1 MTKLRVT
8 YGLDKVADGAFYHE
22 QHIIDDLKA
31 LAVEATPLPKDGLPA
46 TDVKGIDTEYAPDGE
61 LLTVGFASG
70 GIAAGMEWVHSASKS
85 IAARAMRETNWLVG
99 HNIPGDIDQFASAGL
114 PITEDWYAGRKI
126 IDTFVL
132 AKMLDENKPR
142 GSYGLEQLMLTNYN
156 VQPWKGPTEE
166 KLKNCKCGHP
176 KAQHHVTMDLCKVD
190 GCLCM
195 SYEQSGDARD
205 WTPEERESRCKMD
218 AWATFMLAK
227 KFWPLVTHQSDG
239 YQNRLLVETI
249 HRISMT
255 LYRIG
260 LAGAKV
266 DRDYLYNFKLTA
278 SHNAAVHEH
287 ELRVCS
293 HRIGWDGDKPF
304 SPTNDEDIRH
314 ILFDLLGLK
323 PISTSKGGKPKVDK
337 VSLKVLADGANDLH
351 AVMFINTLLAYNKAQ
366 KTSSIYSD
374 IDNYIDKDGF
384 LHFWLNQLGARTG
397 RRSSGG
403 GTDGTPSSKNAQN
416 WPPEAKHMIVSRFDG
431 GVIGAFDYQS
441 LEPILAAYLSQDMNL
456 ADFFY
461 NGRGYLDICKRVL
474 KKDIEKTSPIYKA
487 IKSMSLG
494 LFYNMQDKLM
504 ATNLWNGVMMDAP
517 FKFSEDWNEH
527 LKQTG
532 IYRKQILGLFPG
544 WVRYME
550 RQKIRLANDQQIV
563 APDGYVRHLPHHGKG
578 SEGYWKLVNQSINFP
593 VQHLASMVTGC
604 AMIDCEAALLK
615 KYGLTYRE
623 WQQHLHDRIPGTYS
637 IPHLINEVHDELT
650 WDFPKEHK
658 ADMELILD
666 TMSSPPSLT
675 KLIPDLTI
683 KLKIEAKI
691 NERW

>member
-31 LAVEATPLPKDGLPA
+31 LAVEATPFPKPGIPA

-61 LLTVGFASG
+61 LLTVGFANKG
-70 GIAAGMEWVHSASKS
+70 LAAGLEWVNEASRS
-85 IAARAMRETNWLVG
+85 IAKRALRETKWLVG

-166 KLKNCKCGHP
+166 KLKNCKCGYTRQEHNSKGKP
-176 KAQHHVTMDLCKVD
+176 HCGEFEA
-190 GCLCM
+190 
-195 SYEQSGDARD
+195 SGDARD
-205 WTPEERESRCKMD
+205 WTPEERESRCKTD

-227 KFWPLVTHQSDG
+227 KFWPAVAHDKQTK
-239 YQNRLLVETI
+239 LLTETI

-266 DRDYLYNFKLTA
+266 DRAYLDNFKATA
-278 SHNAAVHEH
+278 SHEVATHEH

-304 SPTNDEDIRH
+304 SPTNDDNIRH

-337 VSLKVLADGANDLH
+337 VSLKVLADGTDGTA
-351 AVMFINTLLAYNKAQ
+351 ARFINTLLAYNKAQ
-366 KTSSIYSD
+366 KSSSIYGD

-384 LHFWLNQLGARTG
+384 MHFWLNQLGARTG

-416 WPPEAKHMIVSRFDG
+416 WPPDAKHMIVSRFEG
-431 GVIGAFDYQS
+431 GMIGAFDYQS

-461 NGRGYLDICKRVL
+461 EGRGYLDICKRVL
-474 KKDIEKTSPIYKA
+474 KKDIEKTSPIYRA

-504 ATNLWNGVMMDAP
+504 ATNLWNGVMMEGP

-550 RQKIRLANDQQIV
+550 RQKLRLQNDQQIV
-563 APDGYVRHLPHHGKG
+563 APDGYVRHLPHHGRG

-604 AMIDCEAALLK
+604 AMIDCEAALLE
-615 KYGLTYRE
+615 KYRLSYRE
-623 WQQHLHDRIPGTYS
+623 WQTSLHLPKNPMYM
-637 IPHLINEVHDELT
+637 PHLINEVHDELT